1 MTASVTHVVHGV
13 AGYGLPG
20 HSPALPD
27 AVLGHETWEAVL
39 AEVVNHRL
47 TGHLLGAL
55 DDGAFTAQDDQHA
68 AAVDAHERALAV
80 DLMLERLLLAT
91 VAQLDAA
98 DITPRVLRGSAVAHS
113 VYPEPGLRSFADVD
127 LLVPQHDYDTAVA
140 LLCAHGAR
148 RRYQEPRKGFDRRF
162 GKGACL
168 EIPSCLGLEIDLH
181 RTLVAGPFGLAV
193 DTDAL
198 FEGSTRFLLGEQELH
213 GLDPEDRFLDAC
225 FHAALGNKQ
234 PYLVP
239 LRDVA
244 QMILCS
250 PLDVAQV
257 RERCRAW
264 RCGIVVQRA
273 IGLAWEAFAL
283 DATPEVVRWARH
295 HDCSVFEQ
303 RALHSY
309 VRSDRSYAR
318 QAVAGLN
325 ALRRVGDK
333 ARYASALLLP
343 NRTYV
348 RTREGSYRRRA
359 RRALRLLLDENSGR
373 RRQASSDSSHV
384 RSALP

>member
-1 MTASVTHVVHGV
+1 MTASVRDFVYGV

-20 HSPALPD
+20 NSPALPH
-27 AVLGHETWEAVL
+27 AVLDNETWESVV

-47 TGHLLGAL
+47 TGHLVRAL
-55 DDGAFTAQDDQHA
+55 DDGAFTVQDDQHA
-68 AAVDAHERALAV
+68 AALEAHERALAV

-98 DITPRVLRGSAVAHS
+98 DIVPRILRGSAVAHT

-127 LLVPQHDYDTAVA
+127 LLVTQHDYDTAVA

-148 RRYQEPRKGFDRRF
+148 RRYQEPRRGFDRRF

-168 EIPSCLGLEIDLH
+168 EVPSCLGLEIDLH

-198 FEGSTRFLLGEQELH
+198 FEGSTKFLLGDQELH
-213 GLDPEDRFLDAC
+213 GLDPETRFLDAC
-225 FHAALGNKQ
+225 FHAALGKRQ
-234 PYLVP
+234 PCLVP

-257 RERCRAW
+257 RERCREW

-283 DATPEVVRWARH
+283 DATPEIVRWARR
-295 HDCSVFEQ
+295 HDRSAFEQ

-318 QAVAGLN
+318 QAVAGIH

-359 RRALRLLLDENSGR
+359 QRALRLLLDESSGLR
-373 RRQASSDSSHV
+373 WQVSSDSPHG
-384 RSALP
+384 